1 MREIFLPAPG
11 STAARPRILVIGDV
25 MLDRLIQG
33 EARRLSV
40 EAPVPIVH
48 QESDSERAGGAA
60 NVAVNLAALGA
71 QVVVTGVVGRDR
83 EADSL
88 ARVLREGGVD
98 GVRFVSRADLPT
110 TVKTRIVAHRQQIA
124 RVDREAVHI
133 LDPDSLAELLAVLRL
148 EIPRSRAVLV
158 PDYGKGV
165 VTAAL
170 WSALVELCTGEGV
183 PLVADPSPQAGAGD
197 YPGASLLK
205 PNWAEALRAAHRPGE
220 ERPGVE
226 EIGRRWLAA
235 SDAGAVLITRGEE
248 GMSLFRPHEPAF
260 HAPAQRRDVFD
271 VTGAGDTVLATMGWA
286 MACGLKLE
294 DATWLA
300 NLAGGLA
307 VERFGTARIGRR
319 ELQRG
324 LAPEGDLEDK
334 LVSRGDLDGFL
345 APHRQAGRLIVF
357 TNGCFDIL
365 HPGHLR
371 LLRRCAACGD
381 VVIVG
386 LNSDASVRRL
396 KGAGRPVLAAADRAL
411 VLAALPQVQAVVIF
425 EEDTPAELIAQVLPD
440 VLVKG
445 GDYRP
450 EDVVGRDLVEGRGG
464 RLELIP
470 LRAGISTSR
479 LVKGMQAHEPADAP
493 ENRAGGKK

>member
-1 MREIFLPAPG
+1 MREISLPAPG
-11 STAARPRILVIGDV
+11 STAARPRILVMGDV

-33 EARRLSV
+33 EAHRLSV

-48 QESDSERAGGAA
+48 QQSESQRAGGAA

-71 QVVVTGVVGRDR
+71 QVILAGVVGRDR
-83 EADSL
+83 EAGSL
-88 ARVLREGGVD
+88 EEVVREGGVHR
-98 GVRFVSRADLPT
+98 VHFVVRADLPT
-110 TVKTRIVAHRQQIA
+110 TMKTRIVAHRQQIA
-124 RVDREAVHI
+124 RLDREAFHL
-133 LDPDSLAELLAVLRL
+133 LDADGLAALLAVLRQ
-148 EIPRSRAVLV
+148 EIPRCRAVLV

-165 VTAAL
+165 VTPEL
-170 WSALVELCTGEGV
+170 WSALVELCAGEDV
-183 PLVADPSPQAGAGD
+183 PLLVDPSPRAAATD
-197 YPGASLLK
+197 YRGASLMK
-205 PNWAEALRAAHRPGE
+205 PNWTEALRAVLQTGE

-226 EIGRRWLAA
+226 EIGRRWVAA
-235 SDAGAVLITRGEE
+235 SDGGAVLITRGEE
-248 GMSLFRPHEPAF
+248 GMSLFRPQQPTF
-260 HAPAQRRDVFD
+260 HAPARRRDVFD

-286 MACGLKLE
+286 MAAGLELE

-334 LVSRGDLDGFL
+334 LISRDKLEDFL
-345 APHRQAGRLIVF
+345 APHRRAGRRIVF

-381 VVIVG
+381 VVVVG
-386 LNSDASVRRL
+386 LNSDSSVRRL
-396 KGAGRPVLAAADRAL
+396 KGARRPVLSAGDRAL
-411 VLAALPQVQAVVIF
+411 VLAALAEVHAVVIF

-479 LVKGMQAHEPADAP
+479 LVEGMYPASATDDP
-493 ENRAGGKK
+493 ESRSGGEN

>member
-1 MREIFLPAPG
+1 MREISLPAPE
-11 STAARPRILVIGDV
+11 SAAARPRILVLGDV
-25 MLDRLIQG
+25 MLDRVIQG
-33 EARRLSV
+33 QAHRLSV

-48 QESDSERAGGAA
+48 QQSENERAGGAA

-71 QVVVTGVVGRDR
+71 QVVLAGVVGRDS
-83 EADSL
+83 EADAL
-88 ARVLREGGVD
+88 ARVVREGGVH
-98 GVRFVSRADLPT
+98 VAHLVARADLPT

-124 RVDREAVHI
+124 RLDRESVHV
-133 LDPDSLAELLAVLRL
+133 LDAPSLTALKDVLGQ
-148 EIPRSRAVLV
+148 EIPSSGVVLV

-165 VTAAL
+165 ITSAL
-170 WSALVELCTGEGV
+170 WKFLVELCTREGV
-183 PLVADPSPQAGAGD
+183 PLLVDPSPQAPAAQ
-197 YPGASLLK
+197 YAGASLVK
-205 PNWAEALRAAHRPGE
+205 PNWAEAVRAAGRQGE
-220 ERPGVE
+220 EEPGVE
-226 EIGRRWLAA
+226 EIGRRWLKHT
-235 SDAGAVLITRGEE
+235 DAQAVLITRGEK
-248 GMSLFRPHEPAF
+248 GMSLFRPQQPVF

-286 MACGLKLE
+286 MGAGLSLQ

-324 LAPEGDLEDK
+324 LAPEGALEDK
-334 LVSRGDLDGFL
+334 LVSQESLADFL
-345 APHRQAGRLIVF
+345 APHRQAGRRIVF

-381 VVIVG
+381 VVVVG
-386 LNSDASVRRL
+386 LNSDSSVRRL
-396 KGAGRPVLAAADRAL
+396 KGERRPVLSAGDRAL
-411 VLAALPQVQAVVIF
+411 VLAALPEVHAVVIF
-425 EEDTPAELIAQVLPD
+425 DEDTPAELIGRVLPD

-479 LVKGMQAHEPADAP
+479 LVEGMQAHDSSGEPKG
-493 ENRAGGKK
+493 RSGGNK

>member
-1 MREIFLPAPG
+1 
-11 STAARPRILVIGDV
+11 
-25 MLDRLIQG
+25 
-33 EARRLSV
+33 
-40 EAPVPIVH
+40 
-48 QESDSERAGGAA
+48 
-60 NVAVNLAALGA
+60 
-71 QVVVTGVVGRDR
+71 
-83 EADSL
+83 
-88 ARVLREGGVD
+88 
-98 GVRFVSRADLPT
+98 
-110 TVKTRIVAHRQQIA
+110 
-124 RVDREAVHI
+124 
-133 LDPDSLAELLAVLRL
+133 
-148 EIPRSRAVLV
+148 
-158 PDYGKGV
+158 
-165 VTAAL
+165 
-170 WSALVELCTGEGV
+170 
-183 PLVADPSPQAGAGD
+183 
-197 YPGASLLK
+197 
-205 PNWAEALRAAHRPGE
+205 
-220 ERPGVE
+220 
-226 EIGRRWLAA
+226 
-235 SDAGAVLITRGEE
+235 
-248 GMSLFRPHEPAF
+248 
-260 HAPAQRRDVFD
+260 
-271 VTGAGDTVLATMGWA
+271 
-286 MACGLKLE
+286 
-294 DATWLA
+294 
-300 NLAGGLA
+300 

>member
-1 MREIFLPAPG
+1 MREIPLPPPG
-11 STAARPRILVIGDV
+11 SKAARPRILVMGDV

-40 EAPVPIVH
+40 EAPVPIVL
-48 QESDSERAGGAA
+48 QQSDSQRAGGAA

-71 QVVVTGVVGRDR
+71 QVVLTGVVGRDS
-83 EADSL
+83 EAESL
-88 ARVLREGGVD
+88 EQVVREGGVE
-98 GVRFVSRADLPT
+98 GVHFVSRADLPT

-124 RVDREAVHI
+124 RLDREAVHL
-133 LDPDSLAELLAVLRL
+133 LDADSLAGLLAVLRR
-148 EIPRSRAVLV
+148 EIPRSRAILV

-165 VTAAL
+165 VTPSL
-170 WSALVELCTGEGV
+170 WSSLVELCAREEV
-183 PLVADPSPQAGAGD
+183 PLLVDPSPRAAAGD
-197 YPGASLLK
+197 YQGASLVK
-205 PNWAEALRAAHRPGE
+205 PNWAEALRAARRPGE
-220 ERPGVE
+220 EPPGVE

-235 SDAGAVLITRGEE
+235 SDALAVLITRGEA
-248 GMSLFRPHEPAF
+248 GMSLFRPHQPAF

-286 MACGLKLE
+286 MAAGLELE

-334 LVSRGDLDGFL
+334 LISRGALESFL
-345 APHRQAGRLIVF
+345 AAHRREGRRIVF

-381 VVIVG
+381 VVVVG
-386 LNSDASVRRL
+386 LNSDSSVRRL
-396 KGAGRPVLAAADRAL
+396 KGARRPVLSAGDRAL
-411 VLAALPQVQAVVIF
+411 VLAALPEVHAVVIF

-479 LVKGMQAHEPADAP
+479 LVEGMEAHDPADDS
-493 ENRAGGKK
+493 ESRSGGKN